1 MNLVDFIILGILGIS
16 LLFGLY
22 RGFLSSL
29 LNMGGAL
36 VSFAGAFWLFPKLAE
51 YIRGNENLVSTL
63 MRYTDALNRVGDST
77 LAQTPVSSLNSGS
90 IADILSRVNLPSPLN
105 TLLRVNMEQQVFTG
119 STTVQQYVQSTIL
132 TAAINIISFV
142 VCFVAV
148 YLALSLLGG
157 LLRAVFRL
165 PVLKQLDALVGG
177 AFGLLRGLL
186 LVYIAFALVPLIET
200 IVPLEQVST
209 MMKESMFAPLFNN
222 GNLILSVMNGR
233 FWT

>member
-233 FWT
+233 FWK